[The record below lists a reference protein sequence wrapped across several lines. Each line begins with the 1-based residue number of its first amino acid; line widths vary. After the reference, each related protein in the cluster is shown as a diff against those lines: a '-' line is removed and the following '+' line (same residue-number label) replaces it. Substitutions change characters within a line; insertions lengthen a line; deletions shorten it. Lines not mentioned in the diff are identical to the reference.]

1 MRYIVFLG
9 APSPSST
16 LNDVVDDV
24 QYRWRTLSSTSN
36 PISTIDSF
44 SGYPSSAL
52 DGASRRISTMYE
64 NIIFA
69 DDQEGEG
76 DTQAVEEE
84 LIGDGQ
90 RGEARLPLIVVVA
103 HIHIPFPQIRRH

>member
-1 MRYIVFLG
+1 
-9 APSPSST
+9 
-16 LNDVVDDV
+16 
-24 QYRWRTLSSTSN
+24 
-36 PISTIDSF
+36 
-44 SGYPSSAL
+44 
-52 DGASRRISTMYE
+52 MYE

-90 RGEARLPLIVVVA
+90 RGEARLPLIIVVA